1 MNFLSLII
9 GFLSVLP
16 TLPLPLSL
24 VLLAYSTVNILLD
37 NYGFEEY
44 RKRLTTGVQN
54 TDFFTKTIE
63 QLYEERL
70 ESIKT
75 TGV

>member
-1 MNFLSLII
+1 MNFLSLFI

-24 VLLAYSTVNILLD
+24 LLAYSTVNILLD
-37 NYGFEEY
+37 NHGFEEY
-44 RKRLTTGVQN
+44 RKRLTTGVEN